1 MGAWR
6 RSETSGAWL
15 RAVLLALAV
24 LFLLVLPLSSPG
36 SGTAVNLDSS
46 GDAGA
51 LIRADHH
58 AKTLPSVAA
67 VAIVLAVVAIAARL
81 VQRTSAPVV
90 VCLGA
95 ALDRR
100 GAVERCADTGVLAR
114 ATWARR
120 GPPVLL

>member
-1 MGAWR
+1 MRAWR
-6 RSETSGAWL
+6 DEEASGAWL
-15 RAVLLALAV
+15 RVVLLALAV
-24 LFLLVLPLSSPG
+24 LFLLVLPVSSPG

-81 VQRTSAPVV
+81 VQRTTTSVAVRV
-90 VCLGA
+90 GA
-95 ALDRR
+95 VLDRL
-100 GAVERCADTGVLAR
+100 GAVERCVDTGVLAR

-120 GPPVLL
+120 GPPAVV